1 MKRTSKSIR
10 MIRRPNIPSV
20 VVFRL
25 YTDPNEEVESDRV
38 TSESSTFLAR
48 ALTFFEDHDQLSK
61 RLSTRPI
68 AGKHQTNVE
77 HLDVTLFTS
86 TIHFYSLPIHF
97 SVNSKP
103 QVNCRFYQCPKSS
116 DPKFW
121 EVWIGVEKSTM
132 TQIL

>member
-1 MKRTSKSIR
+1 
-10 MIRRPNIPSV
+10 MIRHPNIPSV

-86 TIHFYSLPIHF
+86 TLFTSIHFLFTSPLIQNRRSIAGSINALSHPIP
-97 SVNSKP
+97 NSG
-103 QVNCRFYQCPKSS
+103 
-116 DPKFW
+116 KF
-121 EVWIGVEKSTM
+121 GSA
-132 TQIL
+132 